1 MFWKYNFGSS
11 AQIETLLQK
20 EDVTLSELMDEDEL
34 LQECKAQNKK
44 LIDFLT
50 RAEVLD
56 ELVFL
61 VVNEPSTD
69 GELQMRF
76 KYANLAAELLTADVP
91 AIIDKLVAST
101 GLLDVLYKFLKK
113 EKPLNPLLASFFSKV
128 LGMLVQ
134 RRSEQVLDFLKSKGD
149 FVELAVQHVGT
160 SAIMDLLLRLICNV
174 EEDEIRQSV
183 HQWLNDCQLIER
195 LVERLSPEADP
206 DEHSSADSILCEIS
220 ASCRDAASEAQQV
233 TNPLL
238 QTLESEETI
247 NKMLDLLLHEER
259 NESSL
264 AHVINI
270 LLTLLSAR
278 SSMPSHPS
286 QQQVQQQQ
294 QQQLEQEQGLQQSSS
309 IDSSDSESSEG
320 KRNIVARTVAK
331 RLPNLHNILLHPP
344 KKGLIPTAY
353 GQELEPLGSTRLQ
366 VVTLVAAL
374 VVANDPIVHNALYEL
389 NTVEHLLDLFFK
401 FMLNNFLHTQVEQC
415 LTAILTKAPSTTSP
429 EGAGDHLLLTQLF
442 TQCRIIERL
451 VAAYEDNSESQD
463 GKQIHNMRGYMGHLR
478 QLANTIVQQAEI
490 GPNEHRIKQLI
501 QDLPGDKATQWD
513 DFVSNALAEVNRK
526 NEITPLPVQGIHHH
540 LESDDDSD
548 DHSDFF
554 PEIFD
559 GPIIK
564 EWISML
570 SISSSGS
577 KHEWGLTEGEAD
589 QPDEG
594 PSFLQVGHE
603 EEEDGGED
611 KDRVLYQHMEASQVW
626 GGEQGFK
633 EMDMDVI
640 GDFRYADDEFKDQDD
655 NLSGP
660 LQRLTTQALA
670 LSGVTGVGG
679 GTPSGN
685 QGVEGGGEA
694 GIGDRDLFEE
704 LCSNRSSSMG
714 VFDDMWTD
722 KEKEITFS
730 QESQPEESEK
740 DKEQASSSEDE
751 DEEDISGLRAGET
764 KMEVDQDGFC
774 IFKTEWAE
782 VFDKRPAGEGD
793 DKNEPVNPW
802 NSAPMSDTADNT
814 GWADFS
820 PFTSSAS
827 VDPFGKKLD
836 PERSAFA
843 PDFSGVFSNPTVSQ
857 QDSST
862 TVFGENAS
870 TQEAFRADFSN
881 INFDSAFE
889 TNCDDHKNT
898 VTSTGEPQNS
908 EFERADREETMR
920 REEKEEVE
928 EEEVEKELMDNFNFL
943 SSRGLMKK
951 ELEDCNEAGT
961 ASTTLSQGEAKPG
974 DSQPQQEEVA
984 PSPSDPPVES

>member
-1 MFWKYNFGSS
+1 MFWKYNFCSS

-61 VVNEPSTD
+61 VVNEPSAD

-134 RRSEQVLDFLKSKGD
+134 RRSEQNWYSYQFTCFQVLDFLKSKGD
-149 FVELAVQHVGT
+149 FVELAVQHIGT

-183 HQWLNDCQLIER
+183 HQWLNECQLIER

-206 DEHSSADSILCEIS
+206 DEHSTADNILCEIS
-220 ASCRDAASEAQQV
+220 ASCREGTSEAQQIS
-233 TNPLL
+233 NPLL
-238 QTLESEETI
+238 HTLECEETI
-247 NKMLDLLLHEER
+247 SKLLDLLLHEER

-278 SSMPSHPS
+278 IIYAPPPVQVH
-286 QQQVQQQQ
+286 VQQPE
-294 QQQLEQEQGLQQSSS
+294 QLELEHQQGLQQSAS
-309 IDSSDSESSEG
+309 IDSSDSVCSEG
-320 KRNIVARTVAK
+320 RTNIVARTVAK
-331 RLPNLHNILLHPP
+331 RLPDLHNILLHPP
-344 KKGLIPTAY
+344 KKGLLLTAY
-353 GQELEPLGSTRLQ
+353 GQEVERLGSTRLQ

-374 VVANDPIVHNALYEL
+374 VGSNDPIVHNALYEL

-415 LTAILTKAPSTTSP
+415 LTAILTLAPASASP
-429 EGAGDHLLLTQLF
+429 QGTHDHLVLTQLF
-442 TQCRIIERL
+442 TQCHIIERI

-478 QLANTIVQQAEI
+478 QLANTIVQQAED
-490 GPNEHRIKQLI
+490 GPNEHRIKKLI
-501 QDLPGDKATQWD
+501 QDLPGDKASQWD
-513 DFVSNALAEVNRK
+513 EFVSNTLAEVNRS
-526 NEITPLPVQGIHHH
+526 NEITPLP
-540 LESDDDSD
+540 
-548 DHSDFF
+548 
-554 PEIFD
+554 
-559 GPIIK
+559 
-564 EWISML
+564 WTYML

-577 KHEWGLTEGEAD
+577 KHEWGHTGRETD

-594 PSFLQVGHE
+594 PSFLQEGHE
-603 EEEDGGED
+603 EEEDGGEN
-611 KDRVLYQHMEASQVW
+611 KDRVLCQHMEASQVW

-660 LQRLTTQALA
+660 LQRLTTATALA
-670 LSGVTGVGG
+670 LSGAGG
-679 GTPSGN
+679 MGSDGSGGN

-694 GIGDRDLFEE
+694 TIGDRDVFEE
-704 LCSNRSSSMG
+704 LCSNRCSSMG
-714 VFDDMWTD
+714 EFDDMWTD
-722 KEKEITFS
+722 KEKEITFT
-730 QESQPEESEK
+730 QESQQEEESEK
-740 DKEQASSSEDE
+740 DKDQASSSEDE
-751 DEEDISGLRAGET
+751 EEEISGLRAGET
-764 KMEVDQDGFC
+764 KMEVDQD
-774 IFKTEWAE
+774 EWAE
-782 VFDKRPAGEGD
+782 VFDKRSGNEED
-793 DKNEPVNPW
+793 DKNEGANPW
-802 NSAPMSDTADNT
+802 EAGPMSDTSNNS
-814 GWADFS
+814 GWADFAAIT
-820 PFTSSAS
+820 P
-827 VDPFGKKLD
+827 G
-836 PERSAFA
+836 
-843 PDFSGVFSNPTVSQ
+843 FSGLFSGPPNPVPHPAQENS
-857 QDSST
+857 DAG
-862 TVFGENAS
+862 FGENAS
-870 TQEAFRADFSN
+870 NQEAFRADFSN

-889 TNCDDHKNT
+889 ANCDDHKNS

-908 EFERADREETMR
+908 ELERADREETK
-920 REEKEEVE
+920 REEE
-928 EEEVEKELMDNFNFL
+928 EEEVEEELMDNFNFL

-951 ELEDCNEAGT
+951 SFEDSSEAGT
-961 ASTTLSQGEAKPG
+961 ASPSLGKSGGSSEESKTA
-974 DSQPQQEEVA
+974 QEEV
-984 PSPSDPPVES
+984 SSTTSETPVEN

>member
-1 MFWKYNFGSS
+1 MFWKYNFCSS

-50 RAEVLD
+50 RADVLD
-56 ELVFL
+56 ELVYL
-61 VVNEPSTD
+61 VVNEPSAD

-101 GLLDVLYKFLKK
+101 SLLDVLYKFLKK

-134 RRSEQVLDFLKSKGD
+134 RRSEQNWYSYQFTCFQVLDFLKSKGD

-183 HQWLNDCQLIER
+183 HQWLNECQLIER

-220 ASCRDAASEAQQV
+220 ASCRDATSEAQQA

-247 NKMLDLLLHEER
+247 SKLLDLLLHEER

-278 SSMPSHPS
+278 SAAV
-286 QQQVQQQQ
+286 QQTLPQQVQVQQQVLQ
-294 QQQLEQEQGLQQSSS
+294 QEQQLEQEHQQGLQQSTS
-309 IDSSDSESSEG
+309 IDSSDSACSEG
-320 KRNIVARTVAK
+320 KTNIVARTVAK
-331 RLPNLHNILLHPP
+331 RLPDLHNILLHPP
-344 KKGLIPTAY
+344 KKGVLLTAY
-353 GQELEPLGSTRLQ
+353 GQEVERLGSTRLQ

-374 VVANDPIVHNALYEL
+374 VVSNDPIVHNALYEL

-415 LTAILTKAPSTTSP
+415 LTAILTKAPVPTSP
-429 EGAGDHLLLTQLF
+429 QGAVDHLVLTQLF
-442 TQCRIIERL
+442 TQCHIIERIL
-451 VAAYEDNSESQD
+451 AAFENNGESQD

-478 QLANTIVQQAEI
+478 QISNAIVQQAEF
-490 GPNEHRIKQLI
+490 GPNEHRLKKLI
-501 QDLPGDKATQWD
+501 QDLPGDKASQWD
-513 DFVSNALAEVNRK
+513 DFVSNTLAEVNRK
-526 NEITPLPVQGIHHH
+526 NEITPLPCTYVQ
-540 LESDDDSD
+540 
-548 DHSDFF
+548 
-554 PEIFD
+554 
-559 GPIIK
+559 
-564 EWISML
+564 

-577 KHEWGLTEGEAD
+577 EHEWGLTEGETD

-594 PSFLQVGHE
+594 PSFLQEGHD
-603 EEEDGGED
+603 EEDGGEN
-611 KDRVLYQHMEASQVW
+611 KDRMICHHKEAS
-626 GGEQGFK
+626 QGFK

-670 LSGVTGVGG
+670 LSGAAGVGG
-679 GTPSGN
+679 STSTGN
-685 QGVEGGGEA
+685 QGIEGGGEA
-694 GIGDRDLFEE
+694 GVGDRDVFEE
-704 LCSNRSSSMG
+704 LCSNHRSSD
-714 VFDDMWTD
+714 FDDMWTD
-722 KEKEITFS
+722 KEKEITFTQDAQ
-730 QESQPEESEK
+730 QEEESEK
-740 DKEQASSSEDE
+740 DKDQASSSEDE
-751 DEEDISGLRAGET
+751 DDELSGLRAGET
-764 KMEVDQDGFC
+764 KMEVDQDGEYR
-774 IFKTEWAE
+774 EWAE
-782 VFDKRPAGEGD
+782 VFDKRSGNGD
-793 DKNEPVNPW
+793 DEKSGIANPW
-802 NSAPMSDTADNT
+802 EAGPMSDTSDNS
-814 GWADFS
+814 GWADFTS
-820 PFTSSAS
+820 FTSSAS
-827 VDPFGKKLD
+827 VDPFGKKLA
-836 PERSAFA
+836 PERPAFT
-843 PDFSGVFSNPTVSQ
+843 PDFSGVFGSPPVPQ
-857 QDSST
+857 QDSSTT

-870 TQEAFRADFSN
+870 NQEAFRADFSN

-889 TNCDDHKNT
+889 TNCDDHKNS

-908 EFERADREETMR
+908 
-920 REEKEEVE
+920 
-928 EEEVEKELMDNFNFL
+928 FL

-951 ELEDCNEAGT
+951 SLEGCSEPGT
-961 ASTTLSQGEAKPG
+961 ASPPPLSKSEESSG
-974 DSQPQQEEVA
+974 DSKTAQEEV
-984 PSPSDPPVES
+984 PSTPPETPIES

>member
-134 RRSEQVLDFLKSKGD
+134 RRSEQNWYSYQFTCFQVLDFLKSKGD

-526 NEITPLPVQGIHHH
+526 NEITPLP
-540 LESDDDSD
+540 
-548 DHSDFF
+548 
-554 PEIFD
+554 
-559 GPIIK
+559 
-564 EWISML
+564 
-570 SISSSGS
+570 
-577 KHEWGLTEGEAD
+577 
-589 QPDEG
+589 
-594 PSFLQVGHE
+594 
-603 EEEDGGED
+603 
-611 KDRVLYQHMEASQVW
+611 
-626 GGEQGFK
+626 GFK

>member
-134 RRSEQVLDFLKSKGD
+134 RRSEQNWYSYQFTCFQVLDFLKSKGD

-564 EWISML
+564 E
-570 SISSSGS
+570 
-577 KHEWGLTEGEAD
+577 
-589 QPDEG
+589 
-594 PSFLQVGHE
+594 
-603 EEEDGGED
+603 
-611 KDRVLYQHMEASQVW
+611 
-626 GGEQGFK
+626 GFK